1 VTVREL
7 KQKLSTY
14 NEDKEVKVMLDIST
28 PIQDVYVENDVVVID
43 SVNEVGPEISPAI
56 VEDDESEI
64 INSEGAGTT
73 EG

>member
-1 VTVREL
+1 MTVREL